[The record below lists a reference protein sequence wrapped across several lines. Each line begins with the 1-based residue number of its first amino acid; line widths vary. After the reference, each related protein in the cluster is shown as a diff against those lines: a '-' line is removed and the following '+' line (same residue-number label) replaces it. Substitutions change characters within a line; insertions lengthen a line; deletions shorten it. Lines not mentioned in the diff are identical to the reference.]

1 MSSDDETDPQEVST
15 SAEMA
20 GRLEAGAELE
30 TKLFEG
36 VRQSDGSPVHPVKL
50 TPSDSF
56 NFRCHKGVS
65 CWNACCHGADVTLTP
80 YDIITLS
87 KFFFV
92 RPAQFV
98 ADYTVPAI
106 HEASGLPVPKL
117 VMTGKDGK
125 GPCVFMHE
133 EEGCSVYDSRP
144 ATCRYYPLGLGAYKL
159 KGHEQR
165 EDMHFMVR
173 EPHCK
178 GHEEDQQQ
186 TVGEFRAEQGIE
198 PYDLINQRWI
208 DILMKMASWR
218 TIGGPMGKDVST
230 QTKKMFYMV
239 STDIDAFRRF
249 VFDTKFL
256 QTYQLDD
263 DMIEAIRS
271 KDEALLQLGFDWLK
285 NVMFNDT
292 TLAMK
297 QSVLQEAIGAARTE
311 MGGV

>member
-1 MSSDDETDPQEVST
+1 MSSEDETGPKEDST

-20 GRLEAGAELE
+20 DRLQAGAELE

-36 VRQSDGSPVHPVKL
+36 VRQSDGNPVHPVKL
-50 TPSDSF
+50 TPSDRF

-87 KFFFV
+87 KSFFV

-117 VMTGKDGK
+117 VMTGKEGN
-125 GPCVFMHE
+125 GPCVFMRE
-133 EEGCSVYDSRP
+133 EEGCSVYESRP

-165 EDMHFMVR
+165 EDMHFMVK
-173 EPHCK
+173 EPHCE
-178 GHEEDQQQ
+178 GHREDQEQ
-186 TVGEFRAEQGIE
+186 TVSEFRAEQGIE
-198 PYDLINQRWI
+198 PYDLINQRWV

-218 TIGGPMGKDVST
+218 TIGGPMGRDVST

-256 QTYQLDD
+256 QTYEIDD

-271 KDEALLQLGFDWLK
+271 NDEALLQLGFDWLK
-285 NVMFNDT
+285 NVMFNDA
-292 TLAMK
+292 TLTMK
-297 QSVLQEAIGAARTE
+297 QSVLQEAIGAARNE
-311 MGGV
+311 MGGA

>member
-1 MSSDDETDPQEVST
+1 
-15 SAEMA
+15 
-20 GRLEAGAELE
+20 
-30 TKLFEG
+30 
-36 VRQSDGSPVHPVKL
+36 
-50 TPSDSF
+50 
-56 NFRCHKGVS
+56 VS

-87 KFFFV
+87 KSFFV

-125 GPCVFMHE
+125 GPCVFMRE

-165 EDMHFMVR
+165 EDMHFMVK
-173 EPHCK
+173 EPHCE
-178 GHEEDQQQ
+178 GHEEDQEQ
-186 TVGEFRAEQGIE
+186 TVSEFRAEQGIE

-218 TIGGPMGKDVST
+218 TIGGPMGRDVST

-256 QTYQLDD
+256 QTYEIDD
-263 DMIEAIRS
+263 DMIEAIRTN
-271 KDEALLQLGFDWLK
+271 DEALLQLGFDWLK

-292 TLAMK
+292 TVAMK
-297 QSVLQEAIGAARTE
+297 QTVLQEAIGAARNE
-311 MGGV
+311 MGGA